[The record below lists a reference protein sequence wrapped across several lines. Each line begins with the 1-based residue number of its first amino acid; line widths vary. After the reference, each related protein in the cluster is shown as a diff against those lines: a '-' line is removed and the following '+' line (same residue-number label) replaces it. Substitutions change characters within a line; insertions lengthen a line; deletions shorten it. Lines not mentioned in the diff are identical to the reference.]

1 MPSLLCGPG
10 CSSSW
15 KWPLWWG
22 QISGLC
28 TRLGTENSY
37 RFQII
42 ICSNSIFHLWKI
54 SPYCAVSH
62 ALALLPGQWLMY
74 SADTYKSALFQAW
87 AVKIQ
92 WCNRNG
98 PSLSRC
104 MVEIPQYEENRKI
117 KAYQNQS
124 LSHATP
130 VFLWIGNFSR
140 LLHLDAKNLTEKKT
154 SWTNL
159 FFSSCVQLPLLSTA
173 LSLKLLGRTESSW
186 GKFLHMHTI

>member
-1 MPSLLCGPG
+1 MWTWMDIILGTAHFVRADLGS
-10 CSSSW
+10 
-15 KWPLWWG
+15 
-22 QISGLC
+22 LC

-37 RFQII
+37 RFQFI

-62 ALALLPGQWLMY
+62 ALALLPGQWLLY

-87 AVKIQ
+87 AVNIQ
-92 WCNRNG
+92 WWNKNG
-98 PSLSRC
+98 PSLSGC
-104 MVEIPQYEENRKI
+104 MVEILQYEENRKI
-117 KAYQNQS
+117 KAKS
-124 LSHATP
+124 LCHSTP

-159 FFSSCVQLPLLSTA
+159 FFSPCVQLSLLSTA

-186 GKFLHMHTI
+186 GEFLHMHTI